1 MSVTDINVYKIAL
14 TLVPGLKCSDA
25 KNLVRAVG
33 SVQQLFANIH
43 FLERTEGISKSI
55 MSALASQEIID
66 MAEKQYDFVKQNN
79 IRIAFFTDDAY
90 PKKLKD
96 ISDAPVLLYSRNG
109 LNFDDYYVLAIVGTR
124 KADDLA
130 KSYIYRFVSDL
141 HNYKRNILIISGMA
155 VGVDTFAH
163 EAALEYGFKTAA
175 VLGHGLDKIY
185 PSQNSDLADKILSS
199 GGDLLTEFYWN
210 YAMSPSNFP
219 QRNRIVS
226 GLCDGLLVAQT
237 PVTGGA
243 IYTAKLANAYNK
255 DVFAFSGRPD
265 DILFDGCNRLIRN
278 NVAAIVNSAEDLEHY
293 LGWVRE

>member
-25 KNLVRAVG
+25 KNLVMAVG
-33 SVQQLFANIH
+33 SVQQLFDNIQ
-43 FLERTEGISKSI
+43 FLERTDGISKSI
-55 MSALASQEIID
+55 MSALASQELID
-66 MAEKQYDFVKQNN
+66 MAEYQYDIIKCNN
-79 IRIAFFTDDAY
+79 IRLTFFSDDSY
-90 PKKLKD
+90 PKKLRD
-96 ISDAPVLLYSRNG
+96 ISDAPVLLYSYNS

-130 KSYIYRFVSDL
+130 QKYISRFVSDL
-141 HNYKRNILIISGMA
+141 RNYKRKILILSGMA
-155 VGVDTFAH
+155 AGVDTFAH

-185 PSQNSDLADKILSS
+185 PTQNSDLADHIRSA

-219 QRNRIVS
+219 RRNRIIS

-237 PVTGGA
+237 PVTGGS

-293 LGWVRE
+293 LGWERE